1 MATLGLRKQTQ
12 LGYDEALARLPE
24 ILKGEGFGIIT
35 EIDIQDTLKRK
46 IGADFRRYRI
56 LGACN
61 PHLAHEALSSDL
73 GVGVML
79 PCNVAIYEGDDGRAV
94 VSTVDPEQVMAAH
107 GSPALAALAQKV
119 RAKLEAVLQ
128 KLG

>member
-1 MATLGLRKQTQ
+1 MATIGLQRLTD
-12 LGYDEALARLPE
+12 LRYDEALARLPE
-24 ILKGEGFGIIT
+24 ILKSEGFGIIT
-35 EIDIQDTLKRK
+35 EIDMQDTLKKK

-61 PHLAHEALSSDL
+61 PHLALEALSNDL

-79 PCNVAIYEGDDGRAV
+79 PCNVAICEADDGRAV
-94 VSTVDPEQVMAAH
+94 VSTVDPQQAMASH
-107 GSPALAALAQKV
+107 DSPAMLALAQKV
-119 RAKLEAVLQ
+119 RTKLQAVLQ